1 MPRPAN
7 LLFLLSDNH
16 ARSVLGCYGN
26 RMARTPRLDALAASG
41 VRFANA
47 YSASPLCCPARA
59 ALATG
64 RYPHRT
70 GYWDNA
76 IVYDGRV
83 RSWMHELRDA
93 THDVVSVGKLHF
105 RSSEDDNGFSQE
117 IAPMHILEGK
127 GGVSMLLRWS
137 GEEPV
142 NKGQWELYFEKS
154 GIGDTA
160 YQRYDRD
167 ITDHAVAWLGRVASR
182 SKRPWALFVSYVSAH
197 PPFTV
202 PQRLYDIYRAS
213 DPPLPPLFRP
223 EERPR
228 HPAVDHLRDRMG
240 TQPIRD
246 ENALREVIR
255 CYHALSTHLD
265 EQIGRVL
272 DAAQALGLL
281 ENTRVIYSSDHGES
295 VGAHGLL
302 GKSHLYE
309 PAIAI
314 PLIMA
319 GPDLPRDQVVDEPV
333 SHVDLYPTIV
343 EASGLRPTDGE
354 DLDGESLWPIIA
366 GAARSRPVF
375 AEYHAAGSRNAS
387 FMLRSGADKL
397 VYHVGA
403 PSQLFNLA
411 RDPDERPD
419 LAETPDGRPRTAAL
433 EEQLRAF
440 CDPEAVDH
448 CAKEDQ
454 RRKAEYWG
462 GNDAIRK
469 EGLLVYTPPPGVAAE
484 VEGAEQVGRP

>member
-16 ARSVLGCYGN
+16 ARSVLGCYGSPV
-26 RMARTPRLDALAASG
+26 ARTPRLDALASSG
-41 VRFANA
+41 VRFSNA

-59 ALATG
+59 SLATG

-83 RSWMHELRDA
+83 RSWMHELRHA
-93 THDVVSVGKLHF
+93 GQDVVAVGKLHF

-117 IAPMHILEGK
+117 IAPMHILNGK

-160 YQRYDRD
+160 YQRYDRE
-167 ITDHAVAWLGRVASR
+167 ITDNAIAWLERAAAS
-182 SKRPWALFVSYVSAH
+182 SVKPWALFVSYVSAH

-202 PQRLYDIYRAS
+202 PRRLYDLYKAS

-246 ENALREVIR
+246 EDALREVIR

-281 ENTRVIYSSDHGES
+281 EDTRIIYSSDHGES

-309 PAIAI
+309 SAIGV
-314 PLIMA
+314 PLILA
-319 GPDLPRDQVVDEPV
+319 GPDLPHGLVVDEPV

-343 EASGLRPTDGE
+343 EAAGLQPTDPR
-354 DLDGESLWPIIA
+354 DLDGESLWAIIA
-366 GAARSRPVF
+366 GAPRSRPVF

-387 FMLRSGADKL
+387 FMVRSGSEKL

-403 PSQLFNLA
+403 PPQLFDLA
-411 RDPDERPD
+411 RDPEERQD
-419 LAETPDGRPRTAAL
+419 LGGAAEGRAAAL
-433 EEQLRAF
+433 QMKLRTF
-440 CDPEAVDH
+440 CDPEAVD
-448 CAKEDQ
+448 CRAKEDQ

-469 EGLLVYTPPPGVAAE
+469 DGLLVYTPPPGVAAE
-484 VEGAEQVGRP
+484 VEAAGRAAEPP